1 MAELNIKDFSL
12 EKRFWIER
20 IKKTYF
26 QLVLVFIY
34 TLFVLS
40 SDFLKTKSAATV
52 WFLVLGIVFSAGL
65 YRYIHHIKTR
75 VSLSK
80 WKSLEFLLPCLL
92 IIESLIQFFGKP
104 LLLFIYI
111 PLIVVISS
119 NFPFKVVI
127 SSILAIFLLGLPT
140 QWWLKGYLT
149 AESGS
154 YFAILATGIISYYIF
169 YKKTA
174 VSKKAIEDLGK
185 LKSSALSLDVSTEA
199 NLFNEDRFSHLV
211 KSVLDTEKE
220 LRDML
225 NLAKKITDIDYA
237 TLFVLEGDR
246 IVVKS
251 STEDVNLEPALRW
264 REDYLLSAIKE
275 KKPLVIAGSEGDTK
289 AGGSSLYVPV
299 SDGNIVIGVIE
310 MVSRKGFAF
319 GEREKDLALS
329 FAAQIGR
336 MLGKARSYIE
346 VERFAKGFKSLH
358 EASRALSASLKV
370 EEIADKLVGFVS
382 GMISLSAVGFLIPDK
397 GELRVIA
404 NRGLDAEKDSFYP
417 KGTYF
422 DLIIKNKQVLLFSH
436 LDRKRGIYPFRNDNI
451 RTFLGIPLVGS
462 ENELFGILTL
472 ISTEP
477 DAVSSFYGHFLN
489 ILADHAALSI
499 TNAKLHNE
507 VERLAITDGLTGLY
521 NHKHFQERLNDE
533 FQRIE
538 RIPQPIS
545 LILIDLDHFKKI
557 NDLYGHPS
565 GDAVLVNLAL
575 MLKKTLRGIDI
586 IARYGGEEFAA
597 VLLNTE
603 SHRAQKIAERLRV
616 KVLNTAFS
624 VGGSKLSL
632 TLSIGIATYPYDA
645 KTKEDLI
652 SRADEALYYAKRNG
666 RNQACLWKNI
676 GKNRKWWS

>member
-1 MAELNIKDFSL
+1 M
-12 EKRFWIER
+12 ER
-20 IKKTYF
+20 VKKTYF
-26 QLVLVFIY
+26 QLILVFIY

-40 SDFLKTKSAATV
+40 SDFLKTKSAAMV
-52 WFLVLGIVFSAGL
+52 WFLVLGIVFIAGL
-65 YRYIHHIKTR
+65 YRYIRHIKTR
-75 VSLSK
+75 ISLSE

-92 IIESLIQFFGKP
+92 IIESLIQLFGKP

-149 AESGS
+149 EESCC

-174 VSKKAIEDLGK
+174 VSKKAIEDLEK
-185 LKSSALSLDVSTEA
+185 LKSSALSLEVSTEA
-199 NLFNEDRFSHLV
+199 NLFNEDRFSHLI
-211 KSVLDTEKE
+211 KSVLDTENE

-225 NLAKKITDIDYA
+225 NLAKKVTDIDYA
-237 TLFVLEGDR
+237 ALFVLEGNR
-246 IVVKS
+246 IVMKS
-251 STEDVNLEPALRW
+251 STENVNLEPAHYRG
-264 REDYLLSAIKE
+264 EAYLLSAIKE
-275 KKPLVIAGSEGDTK
+275 KKPLVIAGSEGDTN
-289 AGGSSLYVPV
+289 AGRHSLYVPV
-299 SDGNIVIGVIE
+299 SDGSIVIGVIE
-310 MVSRKGFAF
+310 MVSSRKGFAF
-319 GEREKDLALS
+319 GEREKDFALS

-346 VERFAKGFKSLH
+346 IERFAKGFKSLH

-404 NRGLDAEKDSFYP
+404 NRGLEAEKDSFYP

-422 DLIIKNKQVLLFSH
+422 DLIIKNKQVLIFSH
-436 LDRKRGIYPFRNDNI
+436 LDGKRGIYPFRNDNI

-462 ENELFGILTL
+462 ENELFGILTV

-477 DAVSSFYGHFLN
+477 DAVSSFYGHFLT
-489 ILADHAALSI
+489 ILADHAVLSI

-507 VERLAITDGLTGLY
+507 VERLAIIDGLTGLY
-521 NHKHFQERLNDE
+521 NHKYFQERLSDE

-545 LILIDLDHFKKI
+545 LMLIDLDHFKKI

-597 VLLNTE
+597 VFLNTE
-603 SHRAQKIAERLRV
+603 SPRAQKIAERLRV
-616 KVLNTAFS
+616 KVLNSSFS
-624 VGGSKLSL
+624 VGESKLSL

-676 GKNRKWWS
+676 GSKS